1 MDCANEIGRL
11 NLEEL
16 LEQFQ
21 AFVRFVVCH
30 LFWRFKFFSCE
41 EIPDGKN
48 VPPVLNSQ
56 QRKQQRQL
64 IDQHLDM
71 NSSTGVSSQ
80 FFITDDELSN
90 SNSSASASYESHNY
104 KGTNNNKTMLKKSI
118 GFDNSQLEET
128 LPNIKREP
136 DVKNESLE
144 EAHKDLEEQQQFRLF
159 LANFYKFLME
169 ELLQNLVDPK
179 WHIRHGAALALGK
192 ICIQADKW

>member
-1 MDCANEIGRL
+1 MN
-11 NLEEL
+11 N
-16 LEQFQ
+16 
-21 AFVRFVVCH
+21 
-30 LFWRFKFFSCE
+30 
-41 EIPDGKN
+41 
-48 VPPVLNSQ
+48 Q

-118 GFDNSQLEET
+118 GFDDIQLEQM
-128 LPNIKREP
+128 LSNIKTES
-136 DVKNESLE
+136 DVKNEPLE
-144 EAHKDLEEQQQFRLF
+144 EAHKDFEEQQFRQF